1 MAEAAAL
8 EARIARLE
16 AESEIRRLKA
26 RYLNAC
32 DMKDVEVIRACF
44 HPDAELDYAPMGK
57 FGLDQLIAV
66 FTQIAVGSPI
76 ADSHQ
81 IHNGEVGILSPDE
94 RHLRRRI
101 RQNRRGLAHYV
112 IASHAKADRRRHV
125 AGRRHT
131 DHADDA
137 LAVAFLKKRAWSF
150 EYPGPRL
157 QKFFCFF
164 LFTKRSACLL

>member
-32 DMKDVEVIRACF
+32 DLKDVDAIRACF

-57 FGLDQLIAV
+57 FGLEQMIAV

-76 ADSHQ
+76 ADCHQ
-81 IHNGEVGILSPDE
+81 IHNGEIEILDGGRACARWSLSFATYDPRSGSFRLMSGIYDDE
-94 RHLRRRI
+94 YADTGEGWRI
-101 RQNRRGLAHYV
+101 T
-112 IASHAKADRRRHV
+112 SS
-125 AGRRHT
+125 RHT
-131 DHADDA
+131 
-137 LAVAFLKKRAWSF
+137 
-150 EYPGPRL
+150 PRL
-157 QKFFCFF
+157 IADGTLQDGAMRISP
-164 LFTKRSACLL
+164 LMP